1 MLRPRVSFTILVVLS
16 TILIGW
22 TVLSPDEPPR
32 LTVENQ
38 DETRYQLTVF
48 TAPNAGS
55 PTDVTF
61 RATTEAGD
69 RRYVGLA
76 DLQSGATYYN
86 VTLAEDEVRSR
97 HLTVRPTSDTTTTVE
112 AWKPGNTWGYIVE
125 GDDNESIIG
134 SDVITCERERQ
145 RAQAQVTIVDGFQE
159 QWTTHCS

>member
-1 MLRPRVSFTILVVLS
+1 MLHPRVSLLILVVLS
-16 TILIGW
+16 TILVGW

-38 DETRYQLTVF
+38 DKTRYQLTVF
-48 TAPNAGS
+48 TAPNADS

-76 DLQSGATYYN
+76 DLQSGATYHN
-86 VTLAEDEVRSR
+86 VTLAEKEVRSR
-97 HLTVRPTSDTTTTVE
+97 QLTVRPTGDTTTTIE
-112 AWKPGNTWGYIVE
+112 AWKPGNTWGYVVE
-125 GDDNESIIG
+125 AGDNESIIG
-134 SDVITCERERQ
+134 SDVITCEREGQ
-145 RAQAQVTIVDGFQE
+145 RAQVTIVDGFQE

>member
-1 MLRPRVSFTILVVLS
+1 MLRPRVSLLILVVLS
-16 TILIGW
+16 TILVGW

-48 TAPNAGS
+48 TVSNADS

-61 RATTEAGD
+61 RATTKAGD

-86 VTLAEDEVRSR
+86 VTLTEDEVRSR
-97 HLTVRPTSDTTTTVE
+97 QLTVRPTSDTTTTIE
-112 AWKPGNTWGYIVE
+112 AWKPG
-125 GDDNESIIG
+125 
-134 SDVITCERERQ
+134 
-145 RAQAQVTIVDGFQE
+145 
-159 QWTTHCS
+159 

>member
-1 MLRPRVSFTILVVLS
+1 MLRLRVSLLILVVLS
-16 TILIGW
+16 TILVGW

-38 DETRYQLTVF
+38 DKTRYQLTVF
-48 TAPNAGS
+48 TAPNADS

-86 VTLAEDEVRSR
+86 VTLAGDEVRSR
-97 HLTVRPTSDTTTTVE
+97 HLTVRPTSNTTTTVE
-112 AWKPGNTWGYIVE
+112 TWEPGNTWGYVVE
-125 GDDNESIIG
+125 GNDDESIIG
-134 SDVITCERERQ
+134 SDVITCEREGQ
-145 RAQAQVTIVDGFQE
+145 RAHVTIVDGFQE
-159 QWTTHCS
+159 QWTTHCA